1 MVAGD
6 RNQCTAVDAK
16 GHTLLL
22 LMVTDCLITPSLLS
36 KKLDTTEGPFIK
48 NAEPPM
54 FTLPGPDRVID
65 CDGTKPSCPHCI

>member
-22 LMVTDCLITPSLLS
+22 LVVTDCLIAPSLLL
-36 KKLDTTEGPFIK
+36 KKLDTTKGLSIT
-48 NAEPPM
+48 NAEPPV
-54 FTLPGPDRVID
+54 FTLLGPDCVID
-65 CDGTKPSCPHCI
+65 CDKTKPSCLHGS